1 MTNSFKNLQNLAV
14 LLFVFGV
21 IILFAYFIAPIVKPI
36 EESGLDTGAQAI
48 ALRFLF
54 LGVGAALILAL
65 CYFTREHPAWAVS
78 SREVAYMAVG
88 ATLHAVFVWL
98 FNGLT
103 FPLPALSQ
111 VALRPAVVLPVFFG
125 FIFGPTVGFM
135 SGAVG
140 SLMGDLFVGVV
151 YPQWALA
158 NGIIGLCAGLPAIFA
173 DKKQSLNV
181 VTGFVVAGGAAAAIF
196 YLANPTTQF
205 SPPPD
210 FAPENISFFLGMSV
224 AVGAALAVL
233 VRFAFPN
240 RPSWGVAVVW
250 GAAGNIIGLAAAS
263 KADIWMPGG
272 TLSEAIVGKFIPTAG
287 PNLIAVAILVP
298 LLLLFYSAVKQSS
311 SE

>member
-1 MTNSFKNLQNLAV
+1 MNKSFQNGTTTLVVFLALT
-14 LLFVFGV
+14 LL
-21 IILFAYFIAPIVKPI
+21 AYVIAPIVKPI

-48 ALRFLF
+48 GLRFLL
-54 LGVGAALILAL
+54 LGVGALLILAL
-65 CYFTREHPAWAVS
+65 CYFTREHPAWAVR

-98 FNGLT
+98 FNGIT

-111 VALRPAVVLPVFFG
+111 VALLPAVILPVFFG
-125 FIFGPTVGFM
+125 FMFGPMVGFM

-140 SLMGDLFVGVV
+140 SLIGDLFVGAVN
-151 YPQWALA
+151 PHWALA
-158 NGIIGLCAGLPAIFA
+158 YGIIGLCAGLPAIFA

-181 VTGFVVAGGAAAAIF
+181 VTGFVAVSGVAAAIF

-210 FAPENISFFLGMSV
+210 FAPTSISFFLGMSV
-224 AVGAALAVL
+224 AVGASLAVL

-240 RPSWGVAVVW
+240 RPNWGVAVLW
-250 GAAGNIIGLAAAS
+250 GSAGNIIGLAAAS
-263 KADIWMPGG
+263 KTDLWTQGD
-272 TLSEAIVGKFIPTAG
+272 TLAQALVGKFVTVAG
-287 PNLIAVAILVP
+287 PNLIAVAILIP
-298 LLLLFYSAVKQSS
+298 LLLFLYTSAQQSS